1 MKQKITQMRLIR
13 YLFTA
18 VLALLFISCS
28 KGRSS
33 DEPKPNNGNG
43 EQTTSSKQVEDEIG
57 FGQREVTLQVGETA
71 KVTLHGARNPRIET
85 SSSNLVEVTLVE
97 QGTAVSLKGLQAGE
111 GAIKVFSGNRYAELR
126 VVVKA
131 TDADPNNPFNGKD
144 IVWDKI
150 SRKDYILTIDD
161 LTLIIWENN
170 NTKNLDMNR
179 DPLLK
184 KIKNIRPFA
193 FSSCI
198 NLTNI
203 TIPNSVT
210 SIGWFAFAYSS
221 SLKSITIPS
230 SVTSIKMSAFRD
242 CSSLK
247 SITIPSSVTSI
258 KMSAFRDC
266 SSLKSITIP
275 SSITSIGERAFL
287 DCSSLTSV
295 DIPNSVTRIE
305 AGAFRGCS
313 SLASITIPSSVTSI
327 EAGAFREC
335 RNLTRVVF
343 KGNNPPENNS
353 FDIIFGWRST
363 SGIKTIVVPKGAKSA
378 YIEAGYPKN
387 KIVEQ

>member
-1 MKQKITQMRLIR
+1 MRLIR

-247 SITIPSSVTSI
+247 SITIPSS
-258 KMSAFRDC
+258 
-266 SSLKSITIP
+266 
-275 SSITSIGERAFL
+275 ITSIGERAFL